1 MSVQLA
7 VFPHE
12 YHWKV
17 WLLWDH
23 RWILPVTPFLLK
35 ARHSWCV
42 SLAFF
47 NPHRK
52 KTAKFLVLL
61 LLQLDRY
68 LQHAVTKKPFIHV
81 LNFPSCLL
89 NFLQN
94 RKNWSTA
101 LELMTPWQDHRI
113 VSFALLLFN
122 EANQVIRWCLEN
134 VPVNRLL
141 AILYS
146 SSASLKS
153 LPLGVGVM
161 VEVQADL
168 KFLRV
173 PILELFSILFVN
185 ILLLYHI
192 N

>member
-7 VFPHE
+7 VFTHE

-17 WLLWDH
+17 WLLWYN
-23 RWILPVTPFLLK
+23 RWLLPVTPFLLK
-35 ARHSWCV
+35 ARHSWRV
-42 SLAFF
+42 SLTFF

-52 KTAKFLVLL
+52 KTAEFLVLL

-68 LQHAVTKKPFIHV
+68 LQYAVTKKTFINV
-81 LNFPSCLL
+81 LNLPSCLL

-113 VSFALLLFN
+113 VSFALLIVN

-134 VPVNRLL
+134 VPVDRLL
-141 AILYS
+141 AIFYS

-153 LPLGVGVM
+153 FPLGFGVM
-161 VEVQADL
+161 IEVQTDL
-168 KFLRV
+168 KFLRGL
-173 PILELFSILFVN
+173 ILELFSILYVN

>member
-1 MSVQLA
+1 
-7 VFPHE
+7 
-12 YHWKV
+12 
-17 WLLWDH
+17 
-23 RWILPVTPFLLK
+23 
-35 ARHSWCV
+35 
-42 SLAFF
+42 
-47 NPHRK
+47 
-52 KTAKFLVLL
+52 
-61 LLQLDRY
+61 
-68 LQHAVTKKPFIHV
+68 
-81 LNFPSCLL
+81 L

-94 RKNWSTA
+94 RKNWSTT

-134 VPVNRLL
+134 VPVDRLL
-141 AILYS
+141 AIFYS